1 MDNKNK
7 TNNKVKTKIIATLG
21 PSSNSPAKIKD
32 LILMGM
38 NVARINMSHFS
49 NINDFE
55 DMIKIVRQES
65 FKCNQYVGILVDLA
79 GPKIRLDLNKD
90 YIEIEKNKVY
100 SLGYDIQNDFKIN
113 SDLKFDEIFKKKS
126 FIKIDDGKFLLEV
139 IDNNK
144 DRLFV
149 KSLGSH
155 KIKNKKGVNFPDVKL
170 DIEAVTETDKE
181 HILLSIKN
189 NVDWLALSFV
199 REDKDIDAIINIFKD
214 NKYFIPVLAKIEKPE
229 AILNLDSII
238 DKFDGILIARGDLGV
253 EVPLSKLP
261 SLQKTIIKKCHKSK
275 KPIIIA
281 TQILESMIEN
291 PTPTRA
297 EVNDV
302 ANAVYE
308 SVDAV
313 MLSGETAVG
322 KYPIETVKIMQEIIL
337 NTEKEVLD
345 NNLSNNMFT
354 QIDGDIRS
362 AIGEAVKSISKHL
375 NVDAIIVMTESGS
388 TSIVVSQ
395 YRPLNPIFALTPN
408 KSICSKLSLVW
419 GVVPILTK
427 KFSSTD
433 EMLVQSEELLVKQNY
448 LKYGDIFVLTSGV
461 PVGIKG
467 TTNMLRIHKVGIK
480 D

>member
-1 MDNKNK
+1 MDNKNN
-7 TNNKVKTKIIATLG
+7 TVKTKIIATLG
-21 PSSNSPAKIKD
+21 PSSNSPDKIKD

-55 DMIKIVRQES
+55 GMIKSVRQES
-65 FKCNQYVGILVDLA
+65 FKCNQHVGILVDLA

-100 SLGYDIQNDFKIN
+100 SLGYDIENDFKIN

-126 FIKIDDGKFLLEV
+126 FIKIDDGKVLLEV
-139 IDNNK
+139 VDNDK
-144 DRLFV
+144 DRLFI
-149 KSLGSH
+149 KSSDNH
-155 KIKNKKGVNFPDVKL
+155 KIKNKKGVNFPDIKL
-170 DIEAVTETDKE
+170 DIEAVTETDKN
-181 HILLSIKN
+181 HVLLAIKN

-199 REDKDIDAIINIFKD
+199 REDKDIDIILDIFKD
-214 NKYFIPVLAKIEKPE
+214 NNHFIPVLAKIEKPE

-238 DKFDGILIARGDLGV
+238 NKFDGILIARGDLGV
-253 EVPLSKLP
+253 EIPLAKLP
-261 SLQKTIIKKCHKSK
+261 SLQKTIIEKCHKSK
-275 KPIIIA
+275 KPVIIA

-291 PTPTRA
+291 PSPTRA

-337 NTEKEVLD
+337 NTEKEVLS
-345 NNLSNNMFT
+345 NNLSNNMSI

-362 AIGEAVKSISKHL
+362 AIGEATKSISKHL

-388 TSIVVSQ
+388 TGIMVSQ
-395 YRPLNPIFALTPN
+395 YRPFNPIFALTPN

-433 EMLVQSEELLVKQNY
+433 EMLVESEKLLVKQNY
-448 LKYGDIFVLTSGV
+448 LKCGDTFVLTSGV

-467 TTNMLRIHKVGIK
+467 TTNMLRIHKVSI
-480 D
+480 